1 LRGCFLKNACDTIR
15 IEEDKEITMKNVFV
29 RQERCVGCKHCELAC
44 ALEHL
49 ENKDLFQA
57 IHEDKISRPRIH
69 VETVD
74 NYLKFPNRCRHCDPA
89 PCMQV
94 CPTGSLIRDENT
106 GSVLVDHLKCIS
118 CGVCAMVCPFGIIE
132 FRKVVKPAPDRE
144 VNAKCDN
151 CIERLGEGGIPACAY
166 ACKTGALEF
175 GEINDLIRVSRSDF
189 TTRIIT
195 SRGTE
200 TEVPVIPEN
209 IRTFQ
214 AVMEKLASLS

>member
-1 LRGCFLKNACDTIR
+1 
-15 IEEDKEITMKNVFV
+15 MKTVFV
-29 RQERCVGCKHCELAC
+29 RQERCVGCRHCEVAC
-44 ALEHL
+44 AIAHSQSKSLIPAILE
-49 ENKDLFQA
+49 EMK
-57 IHEDKISRPRIH
+57 SYPRIF
-69 VETVD
+69 VEAVD

-94 CPTGSLIRDENT
+94 CPTGSLSREENT
-106 GSVLVDHLKCIS
+106 GSVLVDYLKCIS
-118 CGVCAMVCPFGIIE
+118 CGVCAMACPFGIIE
-132 FRKVVKPAPDRE
+132 FRKVAKPAPDRE

-189 TTRIIT
+189 TTRMIT
-195 SRGTE
+195 SRGAE

-209 IRTFQ
+209 IRAFQ